1 MITLYTW
8 PTPNGHKI
16 TLALEEMELPYE
28 IVPVDIGR
36 GAQFDPAFLTISPNN
51 RIPALVDHAPADGG
65 PPLSIFESAAILLYL
80 GEKTGR
86 FLPAD
91 LRGRSA
97 VQAWLAW
104 QVGGL
109 GPMAGQCHHF
119 RQYAP
124 EPIPYAIERYTREVT
139 RLWGVMDRR
148 LAEHAWLAG
157 DSYTVADMAAWPW
170 VRPWK
175 LQAQDLDAHP
185 HLRRWFDTIAAR
197 PATARALS
205 VGADGQRRELDDEAR
220 RHLFGNPAPTR

>member
-36 GAQFDPAFLTISPNN
+36 GAQFDPAFLAISPNN

-80 GEKTGR
+80 AEKTGR

-148 LAEHAWLAG
+148 LAELAWLAG

-220 RHLFGNPAPTR
+220 RHLFGPPAPAR